1 MKRGI
6 YFALALI
13 LGGVLGSLLLSDPGR
28 VVLSLRG
35 HVIEMA
41 LPFAVL
47 LLLAIYALLRL
58 VIRMIRIRRRSAE
71 ERATRQRERSQ
82 QQLAKGLTELSAG
95 EWLAAEQ
102 TLTRS
107 AFGASQPL
115 LHYLAAA
122 RAAELQGATAR
133 RDEWLAKALD
143 VAPEQRAAVHIT
155 QAEMLLR
162 HNQLAAALTTL
173 EQLDASGHQN
183 ARGLNLLARI
193 YRQQGDWQKLKL
205 LEPRLRSTSGITTAN
220 VDEIVAQIHLD
231 MLKAAGTSRQRGELE
246 QAWHEVTKSLARR
259 PDVVVAYARAAIA
272 CDAAEPAEK
281 ALRELLNEQ
290 WDEAAL
296 LAYGELEVAE
306 PLSQLQTVEK
316 WLNNH
321 PQDAVLLL
329 TCARCC
335 IRNELFGKARS
346 YLEASIGLR
355 PRLET
360 YQMLAKLLEA
370 SGERELAFK
379 ILNDAMVQAVGR
391 KASMPRLRALRMIE
405 RRQGMDRRS
414 R

>member
-1 MKRGI
+1 M
-6 YFALALI
+6 
-13 LGGVLGSLLLSDPGR
+13 
-28 VVLSLRG
+28 
-35 HVIEMA
+35 
-41 LPFAVL
+41 
-47 LLLAIYALLRL
+47 
-58 VIRMIRIRRRSAE
+58 
-71 ERATRQRERSQ
+71 
-82 QQLAKGLTELSAG
+82 
-95 EWLAAEQ
+95 
-102 TLTRS
+102 
-107 AFGASQPL
+107 
-115 LHYLAAA
+115 
-122 RAAELQGATAR
+122 
-133 RDEWLAKALD
+133 
-143 VAPEQRAAVHIT
+143 HIT

-259 PDVVVAYARAAIA
+259 PDVVVAYARAAMA

-321 PQDAVLLL
+321 PQDALLLL

-346 YLEASIGLR
+346 YLEASIGMR

-391 KASMPRLRALRMIE
+391 KASMPRLRALRRLGVPYSDADIARAADE
-405 RRQGMDRRS
+405 VKGRS
-414 R
+414 ELQAARCPHPANRVELGQLEFNRSNGI